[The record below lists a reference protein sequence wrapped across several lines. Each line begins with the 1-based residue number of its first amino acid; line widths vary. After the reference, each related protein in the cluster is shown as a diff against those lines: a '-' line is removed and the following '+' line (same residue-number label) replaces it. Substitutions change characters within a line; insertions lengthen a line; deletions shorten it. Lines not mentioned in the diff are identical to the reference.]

1 VFWVGGEVVVPLG
14 GNFKFRADVNYQKF
28 EGDWVT
34 TNLATPDINSA
45 VAYTFPELSDSTF
58 STRASLLWDATK
70 TFGVELRYWY
80 EPYRLDDFTIDMLQ
94 PYMQGVFE
102 ETRSSPTDVGPMNV
116 SRFLFLDSRY
126 SDYTAHVVT
135 ALAHLRF

>member
-1 VFWVGGEVVVPLG
+1 
-14 GNFKFRADVNYQKF
+14 
-28 EGDWVT
+28 
-34 TNLATPDINSA
+34 
-45 VAYTFPELSDSTF
+45 
-58 STRASLLWDATK
+58 
-70 TFGVELRYWY
+70 
-80 EPYRLDDFTIDMLQ
+80 
-94 PYMQGVFE
+94 MQGVFE